1 MVIAPPLLTT
11 SAAAS
16 GTTSARVPKSSVE
29 PGVTGVPFLEVA
41 TMQVVGVLAGE
52 HTSSAVVARADVDR
66 TRR

>member
-1 MVIAPPLLTT
+1 MAPPALTT
-11 SAAAS
+11 RAAA
-16 GTTSARVPKSSVE
+16 GGITSARVPKSSVE